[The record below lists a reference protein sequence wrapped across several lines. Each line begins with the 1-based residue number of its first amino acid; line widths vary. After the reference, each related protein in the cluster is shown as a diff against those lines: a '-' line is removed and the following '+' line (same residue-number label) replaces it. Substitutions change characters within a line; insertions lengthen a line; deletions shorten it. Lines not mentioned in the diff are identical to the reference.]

1 MANGKN
7 EESDWEW
14 VASMIEQLSQWWAGF
29 SSSGL
34 FTIDSIKSRVN
45 ENTKSGEEETVPGDI
60 FFECVVIDE
69 HVGVGQYN
77 EEPADESNEIGSNP
91 CRYEIDTPL
100 PEWVHFVVEPCIFSW
115 FVLVFT

>member
-1 MANGKN
+1 
-7 EESDWEW
+7 
-14 VASMIEQLSQWWAGF
+14 MIEQLSQWRTGF

-34 FTIDSIKSRVN
+34 FSIDSIKSRVN
-45 ENTKSGEEETVPGDI
+45 KNTKSGEEETVPGNI

-100 PEWVHFVVEPCIFSW
+100 PEWVHLVVEPCIFS
-115 FVLVFT
+115 